1 MKIGQAKAS
10 DQAAEAAESLGAEG
24 VLDEDVLHED
34 LDFAPVP
41 DQLAPEQAA

>member
-1 MKIGQAKAS
+1 MKTGQAKAS

-24 VLDEDVLHED
+24 
-34 LDFAPVP
+34 DFAPAP

>member
-24 VLDEDVLHED
+24 VLDEDGLDED
-34 LDFAPVP
+34 LDFAPAP
-41 DQLAPEQAA
+41 DQLAPERAA